1 MYGGRTVLYFSKYT
15 FIIKP
20 FVILLRKKQK
30 QKQKQ
35 KTKNQ
40 KKISYSNYIC
50 STLWMQFF
58 NLVISAVKFR
68 KQRK

>member
-20 FVILLRKKQK
+20 FVILLRKKK
-30 QKQKQ
+30 NKNKNRKQ
-35 KTKNQ
+35 KTK
-40 KKISYSNYIC
+40 KK
-50 STLWMQFF
+50 
-58 NLVISAVKFR
+58 LVTVITSAVLCGAVKFR